1 MNSSSETLV
10 APSLLSANF
19 GNMAAGVKQIVDSG
33 GDWVH
38 LDVMDGMFVP
48 NITFGPKMVKDI
60 RPLTELPFDVHL
72 MIEKPE
78 NHVDVFAEAGA
89 DYISFHLEAVVH
101 AHRMIQRIKDNGK
114 RAGISIVPSTPADHL
129 VELLPMLD
137 LILIMTVNPGFGGQ
151 EIIPRCLEKVRKL
164 KRLREEHGYSY
175 LLSVD
180 GGIDRHTC
188 GTARK
193 AGSDVLVSGS
203 AFFASENPAE
213 EVRILKGESFAE

>member
-1 MNSSSETLV
+1 LV

-19 GNMAAGVKQIVDSG
+19 ANMAAGVKQIVEAG

-48 NITFGPKMVKDI
+48 TITFGPQMIKDI
-60 RPLTELPFDVHL
+60 RLITELPFDVHL
-72 MIEKPE
+72 MIERPE
-78 NHVDVFAEAGA
+78 NHIDAFAEAGA

-101 AHRMIQRIKDNGK
+101 GHRLIQRIKNRGK
-114 RAGISIVPSTPADHL
+114 HAGISIVPSTPADHL
-129 VELLPMLD
+129 EEVLPMLD

-151 EIIPRCLEKVRKL
+151 KIIPRCLEKVKKL
-164 KRLREEHGYSY
+164 KRLREKHGYSY

-180 GGIDRHTC
+180 GGIDRYTC
-188 GTARK
+188 ADARA

-203 AFFASENPAE
+203 AFFSAENPAE